1 MTATKRTVRFR
12 LTALFAALFLV
23 GAAVLLVLTYAL
35 VANQLSEP
43 VRVTLPEV
51 VPAPDSSDQV
61 VIQSGENARLEELA
75 HRARADALATVAR
88 QSAIALVIMSIVAV
102 LVAWW
107 VSGRVLRPLRAI
119 TEAIRSVSAEDLS
132 ARVHLTGP
140 EDELRSL
147 ADTFDAMLDR
157 LERAS
162 NLQRRL
168 LANASH
174 ELVTPLANQRA
185 VIDVALADPN
195 PDAAVQRETLMLVRS
210 QNARFQQIIAALM
223 QLASLRGAQVVPTD
237 LDLADLVREALAA
250 GEDPGLRITTD
261 LKPAV
266 VTGDPAL
273 AEMLISNLLRN
284 AIQHNEVGGFVSIRT
299 DGTTLIVENSGSR
312 VDPAEVTQLLEPFV
326 RRGQRTSVR
335 GGLGLGLSLVA
346 EIARAHHADLRLRPR
361 QTGGLV
367 VEVAFPEVA

>member
-1 MTATKRTVRFR
+1 MAVTKRTVRFR

-23 GAAVLLVLTYAL
+23 GAAVLLVLTYVL

-43 VRVTLPEV
+43 VRVTLPDV
-51 VPAPDSSDQV
+51 VTAPDSSDQV
-61 VIQSGENARLEELA
+61 VIQSGEDAALEELA
-75 HRARADALATVAR
+75 RRARADALATVAS

-107 VSGRVLRPLRAI
+107 VSGRVLRPVRAI

-185 VIDVALADPN
+185 LIDVALADPK
-195 PDAAVQRETLMLVRS
+195 PDAAAQRETLRVARS
-210 QNARFQQIIAALM
+210 QNERFQRIIAALM
-223 QLASLRGAQVVPTD
+223 QLASLRGAQIAPEE
-237 LDLADLVREALAA
+237 LDLADLVRKALA
-250 GEDPGLRITTD
+250 DDSPPGLQVTAE
-261 LKPAV
+261 LEPAV
-266 VTGDPAL
+266 VSGDRPL
-273 AEMLISNLLRN
+273 VEMLVSNLVRN
-284 AIQHNEVGGFVSIRT
+284 AAQHNLEGGFIIVRT
-299 DGTTLIVENSGSR
+299 RGRTLTVENSGPH
-312 VDPAEVTQLLEPFV
+312 VDADEIPQLLEPFV

-346 EIARAHHADLRLRPR
+346 EIARAHVADLRLRPR
-361 QTGGLV
+361 EGGGLV
-367 VEVAFPEVA
+367 VDVLFPATA